1 VPVGS
6 SDAGA
11 LTGRPSSAADA
22 ESNAFA
28 GSNSDAESGAG
39 TAGRR
44 DSPGSVL
51 HPDAADAVADSGA
64 DDRTECIAECV
75 ANRPRFA
82 GTAADR
88 IADADAAT
96 VSTSVD
102 GAVTRANAVS
112 LCDKETG
119 VLENGLARATSR
131 NL

>member
-28 GSNSDAESGAG
+28 CSNSDAESGAG

-51 HPDAADAVADSGA
+51 HPDAADAVADPGT
-64 DDRTECIAECV
+64 DDRTECAAERFTECV
-75 ANRPRFA
+75 TNRSRFA

-102 GAVTRANAVS
+102 GAVTRANAVTEES
-112 LCDKETG
+112 LM
-119 VLENGLARATSR
+119 
-131 NL
+131 